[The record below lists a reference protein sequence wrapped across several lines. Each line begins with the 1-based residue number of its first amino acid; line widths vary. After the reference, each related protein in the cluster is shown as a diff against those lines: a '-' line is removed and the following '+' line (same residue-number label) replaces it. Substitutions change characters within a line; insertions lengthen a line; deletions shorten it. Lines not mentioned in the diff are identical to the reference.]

1 MRNNSIQNIPKDDNN
16 IENNCEI
23 EIKLN
28 NQDIKENKEN
38 EENSKNINKE
48 NSQSEM
54 LLLKPQKNV
63 TKIIERQ
70 GTEINLTS
78 NPNNIKL
85 SEINL
90 YIKKETIIK
99 EKLQINEEPIEKNS
113 QNIDYSSLPKM
124 NNGKILTKKEI
135 YIKYIRESEDTC
147 DKCPLRCLVFTPIYC
162 GYCFLSFIDFIT
174 YMIVPLFYCTLYS
187 FCFICNYC
195 RNIISKYQVED
206 EIGFSG
212 AFTLENDIKIHVAD
226 EGGVMHLNEIL
237 CFSYMSACVKR
248 YLCFIFVIINHILV
262 PILQAWKKAKD
273 CFIKSKIEELYNER
287 MAKIEEAKLYK
298 GFSQAEDQ
306 IDINNI

>member
-1 MRNNSIQNIPKDDNN
+1 MSNNSIQNIPKENNN
-16 IENNCEI
+16 IENNGEI

-28 NQDIKENKEN
+28 NQDIKEIK
-38 EENSKNINKE
+38 ENSKNINNE

-54 LLLKPQKNV
+54 LVLKPKKKV
-63 TKIIERQ
+63 TKERK

-78 NPNNIKL
+78 NSNNIKL

-99 EKLQINEEPIEKNS
+99 EKLEINEEQIEKNT

-135 YIKYIRESEDTC
+135 YINYIRESEDTC
-147 DKCPLRCLVFTPIYC
+147 NKCPLRCLVFTPIYC

-174 YMIVPLFYCTLYS
+174 YMIVPLFYCVLYS
-187 FCFICNYC
+187 LSFICNYC
-195 RNIISKYQVED
+195 RNIISKYQVEE

-212 AFTLENDIKIHVAD
+212 AFTLENDIKIHVSV

-248 YLCFIFVIINHILV
+248 YLCFIFVMINHILV

-273 CFIKSKIEELYNER
+273 CFIKSKIEELYDER
-287 MAKIEEAKLYK
+287 MDKIEEAKLYK
-298 GFSQAEDQ
+298 GFSQAEAQ